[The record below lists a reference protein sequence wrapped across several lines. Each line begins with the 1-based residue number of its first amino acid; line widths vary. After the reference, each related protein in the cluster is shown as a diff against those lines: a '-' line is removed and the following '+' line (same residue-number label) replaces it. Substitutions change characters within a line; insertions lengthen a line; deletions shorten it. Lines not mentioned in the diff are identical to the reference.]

1 MIRGTRLADGLV
13 GRRAELTTLR
23 SAVDKAARGT
33 GAAVVVLGEA
43 GIGKSRLLAVAVE
56 RAREAGMAV
65 LTGRAVAGG
74 GAYRA
79 LAAALAGHL
88 RHRSPGGIDADEDLR
103 PFLPALRKLL
113 PGWTP
118 EGDDP
123 DRADEADPTVVLG
136 EGVLRLLRPL
146 AVERGCLVAL
156 EDLHWAD
163 ADTVA
168 LVEYLADAAP
178 SPGLLLVVS
187 ARDDGPRGAALRG
200 LAGRVTA
207 LRPQR
212 LSAAET
218 ATLAAAYAAD
228 LPAERLEL
236 VVAAADGL
244 PLLVEELVRQGRP
257 GVPPTFAALVEQRLA
272 DLDDDAAVVLRAAA
286 VLGVD
291 PPWTLLPQVADRPEP
306 VVSAALRAAVAAG
319 LLVTADGE
327 LRWRHA
333 LTCDAVAATALPP
346 ERAATAGRA
355 ADVLLA
361 RGPADDAAV
370 AALLV
375 VAGED
380 ERAAA
385 LLGQAARRDIARG
398 ALRSAEALLDRMPA
412 ARAADVAADRVVLL
426 NRLGRAADALD
437 VGERALPTTTGA
449 AHAELCL
456 RLARAAVHA
465 GQWTRALGFVDRA
478 GRPEDPRTSLLA
490 ADAAFGAGDV
500 ARAGVLA
507 AAAVAAAERHAAAER
522 SAAGE
527 AGDGPAVGA
536 EPHACGRAPAAESL
550 CEALELVARCAQQD
564 GDLAAAAA
572 SLSRAAS
579 VAAEHGLLKQQV
591 EAEFGRALLAQTE
604 DGWRPELL
612 ARPRE
617 LALEAGMLADV
628 ARIDLIVADNVL
640 AADGP
645 AAAEPLA
652 EACVAL
658 TGALRLSALQA
669 VMQMILAVIR
679 AAQGDVAGAQRL
691 LESALAQPD
700 RAPDVP
706 AHVSMVRGFPP
717 LLAGDLARADELMRP
732 GMQTLLAYPA
742 APPLSYLGLWA
753 LLCAVRGDDEP
764 ARGLAR
770 RGAGRRRVNRAA
782 LAYAQA
788 VDAGRSGAS
797 ERAATHYAEADG
809 IGADTPWWTRLLRML
824 ALHAA
829 LADGWAVRVDAVG
842 ALRADLT
849 EHERLGD
856 HQLARTSRDLLRRAG
871 APTRRGRGATPVPPG
886 LRAAGVTSREM
897 DVLALV
903 VDGLSNAEVAE
914 RLFLSPRTVETHV
927 ANLLA
932 KTGSANRAQL
942 RALTP

>member
-1 MIRGTRLADGLV
+1 MGSVAGLV
-13 GRRAELTTLR
+13 GRRAELTALR
-23 SAVDKAARGT
+23 SAVDKGARGT

-43 GIGKSRLLAVAVE
+43 GIGKSRLLEAAVD
-56 RAREAGMAV
+56 RARAAGMAV

-79 LAAALAGHL
+79 VAAALAGHL
-88 RHRSPGGIDADEDLR
+88 RGRSPADEELR
-103 PFLPALRKLL
+103 PFLPALRRLL
-113 PGWTP
+113 PAWTP
-118 EGDDP
+118 DGDGP
-123 DRADEADPTVVLG
+123 DRVDEADPTVVLG

-146 AVERGCLVAL
+146 GAERGCLLAL

-168 LVEYLADAAP
+168 LVEYLADAAA
-178 SPGLLLVVS
+178 STGLLLVVS
-187 ARDDGPRGAALRG
+187 ARDDGPRGAALGR
-200 LAGRVTA
+200 LAGAVV

-212 LSAAET
+212 LTAAET
-218 ATLAAAYAAD
+218 AALAAAHAAD
-228 LPAERLEL
+228 LPADRLEL

-306 VVSAALRAAVAAG
+306 VVSAGLRAAVDAG
-319 LLVTADGE
+319 LLVAAGGE

-346 ERAATAGRA
+346 ERAATARRA
-355 ADVLLA
+355 AEVLLA
-361 RGPADDAAV
+361 HGSADDAAV

-380 ERAAA
+380 GWAAA
-385 LLGQAARRDIARG
+385 LLCQAARRDLARG
-398 ALRSAEALLDRMPA
+398 ALRSAEALLDRVPA
-412 ARAADVAADRVVLL
+412 ARAADAAADRVVLL
-426 NRLGRAADALD
+426 TRLGRVADALD
-437 VGERALPTTTGA
+437 AGERALPATTGD

-465 GQWTRALGFVDRA
+465 GQWQRAQSYVDRA
-478 GRPEDPRTSLLA
+478 GRPDDPRTSLLA
-490 ADAAFGAGDV
+490 ADATFGAGDV
-500 ARAGVLA
+500 AGAAALA
-507 AAAVAAAERHAAAER
+507 AEAVAAAERL
-522 SAAGE
+522 G
-527 AGDGPAVGA
+527 
-536 EPHACGRAPAAESL
+536 AAESL

-564 GDLAAAAA
+564 GDLATAAA
-572 SLSRAAS
+572 SFGRAAS
-579 VAAEHGLLKQQV
+579 IAAEHGLLKQQV
-591 EAEFGRALLAQTE
+591 EAEFGRGLLAQVE
-604 DGWRPELL
+604 AGWRPEML

-628 ARIDLIVADNVL
+628 ARIDLIVADGVL
-640 AADGP
+640 AAEGP
-645 AAAEPLA
+645 AATEALA

-658 TGALRLSALQA
+658 TGALRLSSLQA
-669 VMQMILAVIR
+669 VMQMILAVVR
-679 AAQGDVAGAQRL
+679 AALGDLPVAQRL
-691 LESALAQPD
+691 VESALAQPD

-706 AHVSMVRGFPP
+706 AHAPMVRAFPP

-732 GMQTLLAYPA
+732 GMQSLLAYPA

-753 LLCAVRGDDEP
+753 LLCAVCGDDEP
-764 ARGLAR
+764 ARVLAR

-782 LAYAQA
+782 LAYAHA
-788 VDAGRSGAS
+788 VDAGRSGAA
-797 ERAATHYAEADG
+797 EQAVTHYAEG
-809 IGADTPWWTRLLRML
+809 NRIGADTPWWTRLLRML

-829 LADGWAVRVDAVG
+829 LADGWATRVDAVG

-856 HQLARTSRDLLRRAG
+856 HQLARTCRDLLRRAG
-871 APTRRGRGATPVPPG
+871 APTRRGRGATPVPSA

-903 VDGLSNAEVAE
+903 ADGLSNAEVAE

>member
-1 MIRGTRLADGLV
+1 VGELDGGLV

-88 RHRSPGGIDADEDLR
+88 RHRSPADEELR

-118 EGDDP
+118 AGDDP
-123 DRADEADPTVVLG
+123 DRVDEADPTVVLG

-178 SPGLLLVVS
+178 STGLLLVVS

-218 ATLAAAYAAD
+218 AALAAAYAVD

-272 DLDDDAAVVLRAAA
+272 DLDGDAAVVLRAAA

-319 LLVTADGE
+319 LLVTVDGE

-346 ERAATAGRA
+346 ERAATARRA

-361 RGPADDAAV
+361 RGRADDAAV

-380 ERAAA
+380 GRAAA

-398 ALRSAEALLDRMPA
+398 ALRSAEALLDRVPA

-490 ADAAFGAGDV
+490 ADAAFGAGEV
-500 ARAGVLA
+500 ARAAVLA
-507 AAAVAAAERHAAAER
+507 AEAVGVAER
-522 SAAGE
+522 
-527 AGDGPAVGA
+527 VGA
-536 EPHACGRAPAAESL
+536 VEPL
-550 CEALELVARCAQQD
+550 CEALDLVARCAQQD

-572 SLSRAAS
+572 AFGRAAS

-591 EAEFGRALLAQTE
+591 DAEFGRGLVAHVDA
-604 DGWRPELL
+604 GWRPDML

-652 EACVAL
+652 EACVAR

-679 AAQGDVAGAQRL
+679 AAQGDLAGAQRL

-706 AHVSMVRGFPP
+706 AHVSMVRAFPP

-742 APPLSYLGLWA
+742 APPFSYLGLWA

-764 ARGLAR
+764 ARGLGR

-788 VDAGRSGAS
+788 VGAGRSGAV

-829 LADGWAVRVDAVG
+829 LADGWATRVDAVG
-842 ALRADLT
+842 ALRADLA
-849 EHERLGD
+849 EHELLGD
-856 HQLARTSRDLLRRAG
+856 HQLARTCRDLLRRAG
-871 APTRRGRGATPVPPG
+871 APTRRGRGATPVPPA

-903 VDGLSNAEVAE
+903 ADGLSNAEVAE

-942 RALTP
+942 RALLTP